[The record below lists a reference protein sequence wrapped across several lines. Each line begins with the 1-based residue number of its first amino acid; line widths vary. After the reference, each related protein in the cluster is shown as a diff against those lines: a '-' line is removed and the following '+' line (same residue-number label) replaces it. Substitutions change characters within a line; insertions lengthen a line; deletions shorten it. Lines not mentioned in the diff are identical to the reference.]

1 MNVILGEHPRKKWI
15 RMNSCSLDRLVI
27 LTVFDSQ
34 ADPLMK
40 QLTREDFHFTV
51 INSTGGVMQEAVICF
66 LVGFFHERMPVL
78 LEIVRN
84 KCRPY
89 RKYIPTQSLL
99 PGELANLPMLEAQLG
114 GALIYMMNVER
125 FEQL

>member
-1 MNVILGEHPRKKWI
+1 M
-15 RMNSCSLDRLVI
+15 RMNSSSLDRLVI
-27 LTVFDSQ
+27 LTVFESQ

-40 QLTREDFHFTV
+40 QLTLEDFHFTV
-51 INSTGGVMQEAVICF
+51 INSTGGVMQDAVICL
-66 LVGFFHERMPVL
+66 LVGFFHERLPVL
-78 LEIVRN
+78 LEIVRK

-99 PGELANLPMLEAQLG
+99 TGETTNLPMLEAQLG

>member
-1 MNVILGEHPRKKWI
+1 
-15 RMNSCSLDRLVI
+15 MNSCSLDRLVI

-51 INSTGGVMQEAVICF
+51 INSTGGVMQEAVICL

>member
-1 MNVILGEHPRKKWI
+1 MNVILGEHPRKERI
-15 RMNSCSLDRLVI
+15 RMESSPLDRLVI

-40 QLTREDFHFTV
+40 QLTREGFHFTV
-51 INSTGGVMQEAVICF
+51 INSTGGVMQETVICL
-66 LVGFFHERMPVL
+66 LVGFFRERLPAL
-78 LEIVRN
+78 LEIVRK

-89 RKYIPTQSLL
+89 RKYIPTQSLP
-99 PGELANLPMLEAQLG
+99 PGGMTNLPMLEAQLG

>member
-1 MNVILGEHPRKKWI
+1 MNVILGEYPRKKLV
-15 RMNSCSLDRLVI
+15 RMNSSPLDRLII

-40 QLTREDFHFTV
+40 QLTREGFHFTV
-51 INSTGGVMQEAVICF
+51 INSAGGTMQDAVICF

-84 KCRPY
+84 KCHPY
-89 RKYIPTQSLL
+89 KQFISTQGLL
-99 PGELANLPMLEAQLG
+99 SGELANLPMLEAQLG
-114 GALIYMMNVER
+114 GALIYTMNIER
-125 FEQL
+125 FEQI